1 MKVLIVDDM
10 PVIRDPIAAALRAAG
25 YETLCVGSGKEAIQT
40 VSAERPNLILL
51 DIVLPDIDGL
61 TVLRAIR
68 TSFSAAELPVILLSS
83 QEQRD
88 SIIRASKLGAQ
99 EYLLKSRFSM
109 KELLSRLEKYAA
121 GTTTSGSE
129 ANPAAPQP
137 AGKEGTI
144 GFGQIPQ
151 LLTRETFFER
161 TKTAMKAKTL
171 SGVVAQVISLATAP
185 RTELADLAAVVS
197 RDVLLATRVL
207 QAANSAAYRSARGT
221 CHTIA
226 DAIRQVGCS
235 TIRNIAAAVGIFEAM
250 PDTASDGFNPIRCWQ
265 HSFAVARLCEM
276 FATLI
281 GQNPG
286 TAYLVGLCHDLGEI
300 ILRTQFG
307 NEYRQIIEWEK
318 ATGVNRDELELKMLG
333 MTHGELINTILTC
346 FNLPDVVREPIEQ
359 FHNNSKSASL
369 GSPRTLES
377 MLGIAEWYANG
388 ILLAS
393 SESAQISLLTTEQC
407 KNAFGVETPPRPDT
421 QKLRD
426 EIMALTGMLARLSP
440 TEEAE
445 LMKPLLSQAAT
456 RVWAVGDGAIST
468 LDPASSALSCLT
480 QCQIKPELPPDEA
493 LEQLDLLVLL
503 GDAATEI
510 TAKAATVPTLRILTS
525 EAKPEHPSSLC
536 SPFTLAQLN
545 EYCAMLRAK
554 KNAA

>member
-1 MKVLIVDDM
+1 MKVLVVDDM
-10 PVIRDPIAAALRAAG
+10 PVIRDPIAAALTAAG
-25 YETLCVGSGKEAIQT
+25 YETLCAGKGREALQAVKT
-40 VSAERPNLILL
+40 ERPDLILL
-51 DIVLPDIDGL
+51 DIGLPDIDGL

-68 TSFSAAELPVILLSS
+68 TSFSPAELPVILLSS
-83 QEQRD
+83 EEQRD
-88 SIIRASKLGAQ
+88 SIVRASKLGAQ

-109 KELLSRLEKYAA
+109 KELLSRLEKYAPSS
-121 GTTTSGSE
+121 TSSESE
-129 ANPAAPQP
+129 AKSPLPHLQ
-137 AGKEGTI
+137 EGTI
-144 GFGQIPQ
+144 HFGEIPQ

-276 FATLI
+276 FATSI
-281 GQNPG
+281 GQNTG

-307 NEYRQIIEWEK
+307 NEYRQIIEWEE
-318 ATGVNRDELELKMLG
+318 ATGATRDELELKMLG
-333 MTHGELINTILTC
+333 MTHSDLINTILTC
-346 FNLPDVVREPIEQ
+346 FNLPDVVREPIER
-359 FHNNSKSASL
+359 FHSITKSKSL
-369 GSPRTLES
+369 GSTGSLEGI
-377 MLGIAEWYANG
+377 LRIAEWYANG

-393 SESAQISLLTTEQC
+393 SESAQLNLLTTEQC
-407 KNAFGVETPPRPDT
+407 RTAFGAGIPSRPDT
-421 QKLRD
+421 QQLRD

-445 LMKPLLSQAAT
+445 LMKPLLSQAET
-456 RVWAVGDGAIST
+456 RVCAVRDGTIST
-468 LDPASSALSCLT
+468 LDSVSSALVCLT
-480 QCQIKPELPPDEA
+480 QGEIKTGLPPDAE
-493 LEQLDLLVLL
+493 LQQLDLLVLL
-503 GDAATEI
+503 GDAVSEIEAT
-510 TAKAATVPTLRILTS
+510 AATVPTLRILTS
-525 EAKPEHPSSLC
+525 EAKPEHPASLC

-545 EYCAMLRAK
+545 QHCAMLRTK